1 MAALSSVLDKDRK
14 AREEGKG
21 LGNLLSDSD
30 LKIAKAEA
38 KDLWNALNSR
48 DVTGNI
54 RKTTMDAD
62 AGMKASIK
70 KNFDT
75 VAKTPAVKD
84 LIGTEFQSV
93 KYKGRQPVSQPTRL
107 RGFPKTLGKDIVDP
121 LGFHETLEPP
131 QTSGGVCPPESC
143 A

>member
-1 MAALSSVLDKDRK
+1 
-14 AREEGKG
+14 
-21 LGNLLSDSD
+21 
-30 LKIAKAEA
+30 
-38 KDLWNALNSR
+38 
-48 DVTGNI
+48 
-54 RKTTMDAD
+54 MDAD

-107 RGFPKTLGKDIVDP
+107 RGFPKTLGVVGSVTVAAQAPSYVRQHGWKGGTWEMTKDIVDP
-121 LGFHETLEPP
+121 FGFHEALEPP
-131 QTSGGVCPPESC
+131 QTSGGVRPPESC